1 MDNCKRCGAVLPE
14 AANYCP
20 ICGRAVNRRT
30 GTKRR
35 GNGQG
40 CVYQLP
46 NGKYKAEVTTGY
58 YLDDDGKRHRQYRSG
73 TFERKKDALAAIPTL
88 AAKRPETRKET
99 TFKALFDAWQPTHR
113 AGKST
118 LDCYAAAIKHFKP
131 LWPLRIA
138 DIDIDDLQE
147 CLDNCPA
154 GKRTR
159 ENMRAVVGLMYK
171 YGIPRRMIPDNL
183 NLAPFLIVTGESA
196 AHRESFTDVQIE
208 MIRQGVGAV
217 PYADFIYAMIYT
229 GFRPSEFLTLTH
241 DSYDKT
247 RSTLTGGAKTD
258 AGRGRVVTVSPKIKS
273 IVEARFS
280 APGAFLFGDAE
291 GGQFE
296 LRYFTE
302 RRFYP
307 ALEAV
312 GIDNPIV
319 EIAGGVKRR
328 KYTPHTCRHTFAT
341 LLKRVGGADKDKL
354 ELIGHASGEM
364 LRYYQDTALDDL
376 RRITDAL

>member
-1 MDNCKRCGAVLPE
+1 MENCKRCGALLPE
-14 AANYCP
+14 AANFCP
-20 ICGRAVNRRT
+20 NCGKSTARRT

-40 CVYQLP
+40 CVYQLA

-58 YLDDDGKRHRQYRSG
+58 VIGEDGKKRRKYRSK

-88 AAKRPETRKET
+88 AQTKRETRKET
-99 TFKALFDAWQPTHR
+99 TFKQLYDAWYPTHR
-113 AGKST
+113 AGKTT
-118 LDCYAAAIKHFKP
+118 LDCYAAAVKHFRA

-147 CLDNCPA
+147 CLDSCPA

-159 ENMRAVVGLMYK
+159 ENMRAVVSLMYK
-171 YGIPRRMIPDNL
+171 YGIPRHLIPDNL
-183 NLAPFLIVTGESA
+183 NLAPFLIVTGEGA

-208 MIRQGVGAV
+208 MIRQGVGVV
-217 PYADFIYAMIYT
+217 PYADYVYCMIYT
-229 GFRPSEFLTLTH
+229 GFRPSEFLALTH

-247 RSTLTGGAKTD
+247 RVTLTGGAKTD
-258 AGRGRVVTVSPKIKS
+258 AGKGRVVTLSPKIKS
-273 IVEARFS
+273 IVEARFDAS
-280 APGAFLFGDAE
+280 SAFLFGDAA
-291 GGQFE
+291 GGQFS
-296 LRYFTE
+296 LKYFTE
-302 RRFYP
+302 RYFYP

-312 GIDNPIV
+312 GIDNPVV

-328 KYTPHTCRHTFAT
+328 KYTPHSCRHTFAT
-341 LLKRVGGADKDKL
+341 LMKRVQGAEKDKL

-364 LRYYQDTALDDL
+364 LRYYQDAALDDL
-376 RRITDAL
+376 RRITNAL